1 MCIPGSRKQH
11 LGQTGGAGVEILEVL
26 TMQARPTIVESAAYA
41 STGAKPDTTDPTNTF
56 LGVENAKL
64 DVHNSS
70 IAAV

>member
-1 MCIPGSRKQH
+1 M
-11 LGQTGGAGVEILEVL
+11 EILEVL